1 MSIFNLFGK
10 LLGSNEGK
18 VAEDEVSAPA
28 ENNSNQCKET
38 QSSEEIRKSLEEFI
52 VFVSQSLADYP
63 DEVTVR
69 TVSGESEDIF
79 TIQIICRQSDR
90 GKIIGKNGKTIMA
103 LRSLVSGVAGR
114 VRRARVSVEVLDVEV
129 SADSTAEA

>member
-18 VAEDEVSAPA
+18 VAEAEVSAPA

-52 VFVSQSLADYP
+52 VFVSQSLVDYP